1 MSGQQEYVITY
12 TYNMGKDPLKN
23 VDELYLD
30 LIGTDWDTVIGN
42 VKFDIHMPKSFDAG
56 KLGFSVGKS
65 GSTSSDDVLF
75 EVNGNDISG
84 SYHGILGEHEGL
96 SVRLELPE
104 GYFVGARGH
113 E

>member
-1 MSGQQEYVITY
+1 
-12 TYNMGKDPLKN
+12 
-23 VDELYLD
+23 
-30 LIGTDWDTVIGN
+30 
-42 VKFDIHMPKSFDAG
+42 MPKSFDAG

-84 SYHGILGEHEGL
+84 SYHGILGKHEGL

-104 GYFVGARGH
+104 GHFVGAGFKTTTAAYLTFIVPAICLIIAFVL
-113 E
+113 